1 MTGRERICSAIEHK
15 EPDRVP
21 VDFGSTPSSG
31 ISAIAYS
38 NLINHLGYRDLP
50 VRVYDVVQQLAEPDE
65 KLLDLFEIDVIDVGR
80 AYNTDP
86 GRWYDMFLSNGAPA
100 QYPVWFRPEKQP
112 DGSWKAIDKTGRHIA
127 RMPAG
132 GTFFDQVYFPFF
144 DGYPS
149 GYHNLAEFMNTAMWG
164 AYPTAPWD
172 HAEEEDFWPHLR
184 KTCIDLKENTDRAL
198 MLGAG
203 CNLFEWGTF
212 LRRMDKFLM
221 DLILQPE
228 EVERLLDA
236 LMEVHMDTL
245 EKICHWV
252 GDVVDIV
259 RFGDDLGTQ
268 QGPFMNPEI
277 YRKLFKPRHAQ
288 LAEYVHKNSN
298 MHTYLHS
305 CGSIYQMIPD
315 LIEAGIEILNP
326 VQTNAA
332 DMDPKRLK
340 REFGKN
346 ITFWGGG
353 IETAYV
359 LNIGTPEEVRKMVL
373 ERLEIFLPG
382 GGYVFNT
389 VHNILPEVPP
399 ENIIAMF
406 NAIREFN
413 GEEPLGKNNVIS

>member
-1 MTGRERICSAIEHK
+1 MTPRERILTAITHK
-15 EPDRVP
+15 EPDRIP

-31 ISAIAYS
+31 ISAIAYGK
-38 NLINHLGYRDLP
+38 LIRHLGLPDLP
-50 VRVYDVVQQLAEPDE
+50 VHVYDVVQQLAEPDE
-65 KLLDLFEIDVIDVGR
+65 RLLDLFGIDVIDVGR
-80 AYNTDP
+80 AWNTDP
-86 GRWYDMFLSNGAPA
+86 GWWQPTVLADGTKAYYPA
-100 QYPVWFRPEKQP
+100 WFNPEQLE
-112 DGSWKAIDKTGRHIA
+112 DGSWKAYDKTGRYIA

-132 GTFFDQVYFPFF
+132 GTFFDQVYFPYF

-149 GYHNLAEFMNTAMWG
+149 GYQDLPAAMESAIW
-164 AYPTAPWD
+164 AAFPTAPWD
-172 HAEEEDFWPHLR
+172 RAGEEDFWPELR
-184 KTCIDLKENTDRAL
+184 KKCIELKKTTDRAL

-212 LRRMDKFLM
+212 LRRMDNFLM
-221 DLILQPE
+221 DLVVQPG

-236 LMEVHMDTL
+236 LMEVHLQTL
-245 EKICHWV
+245 DKICHWV

-268 QGPFMNPEI
+268 NGPFMDPAI
-277 YRKLFKPRHAQ
+277 YRRLFKPRHTE
-288 LAEYVHKNSN
+288 LAAYVHSHSS

-332 DMDPKRLK
+332 DMEPRRLK
-340 REFGKN
+340 KEFGN
-346 ITFWGGG
+346 DLTFWGGG

-359 LNIGTPEEVRKMVL
+359 LNNGTPEEVRRMVL
-373 ERLEIFLPG
+373 ERLEIFSPG
-382 GGYVFNT
+382 GGYIFNT

-399 ENIIAMF
+399 ENIVAMF

-413 GEEPLGKNNVIS
+413 GDYPLSF

>member
-1 MTGRERICSAIEHK
+1 MTQRERILAAINHR

-31 ISAIAYS
+31 ISAIAYG
-38 NLINHLGYRDLP
+38 NLLRHLDYDDLP
-50 VRVYDVVQQLAEPDE
+50 VRVYDVVQQLAEPGE
-65 KLLDLFEIDVIDVGR
+65 LILDLFEIDVIDIGR
-80 AYNTDP
+80 AFNTDP
-86 GRWYDMFLSNGAPA
+86 AWWHPTVLADGTEA
-100 QYPVWFRPEKQP
+100 QYPVWFTPEQLE
-112 DGSWKAIDKTGRHIA
+112 DTSWKAYDKTGRYIA

-132 GTFFDQVYFPFF
+132 GTFFDQVYFPYF
-144 DGYPS
+144 DGYPDN
-149 GYHNLAEFMNTAMWG
+149 YRDLPQAMESAIW
-164 AYPTAPWD
+164 AAFPTAPWD
-172 HAEEEDFWPHLR
+172 RAGEEDFWPNLR
-184 KTCIDLKENTDRAL
+184 KKCIELKETTDRAL
-198 MLGAG
+198 MIGAG

-212 LRRMDKFLM
+212 LRRMDNFLM
-221 DLILQPE
+221 DLVVRPD

-236 LMEVHMDTL
+236 LMEVHLQTL

-252 GDVVDIV
+252 SDVVDIV

-277 YRKLFKPRHAQ
+277 YRKLFKPRHTQ
-288 LAEYVHKNSN
+288 LAEYVHKNSS

-305 CGSIYQMIPD
+305 CGSIYRMIPD

-332 DMDPKRLK
+332 DMEPERLK
-340 REFGKN
+340 REFGKD

-359 LNIGTPEEVRKMVL
+359 LNNGTPEEVRKMVL
-373 ERLEIFLPG
+373 ERLEIFAPG

-399 ENIIAMF
+399 ENIVTMF

-413 GEEPLGKNNVIS
+413 GQEPLPRP

>member
-1 MTGRERICSAIEHK
+1 MTMTPRERILTAIAHK

-31 ISAIAYS
+31 ISAIAYGK
-38 NLINHLGYRDLP
+38 LIRHLGLHDLP
-50 VRVYDVVQQLAEPDE
+50 VHVYDVVQQLAEPDE
-65 KLLDLFEIDVIDVGR
+65 RLLDLFGIDVIDVGR
-80 AYNTDP
+80 AWNTDP
-86 GRWYDMFLSNGAPA
+86 AWWHPTVLADGTKAY
-100 QYPVWFRPEKQP
+100 YPVWFSPEQLE
-112 DGSWKAIDKTGRHIA
+112 DGSWKAYDKTGRYIA

-132 GTFFDQVYFPFF
+132 GTFFDQVYFPYF
-144 DGYPS
+144 DGYPPD
-149 GYHNLAEFMNTAMWG
+149 YKDLPAAMESAIW
-164 AYPTAPWD
+164 AAFPTAPWD
-172 HAEEEDFWPHLR
+172 RAGEEDFWPDLR
-184 KTCIDLKENTDRAL
+184 KKCIELKETTDRAL

-212 LRRMDKFLM
+212 LRRMDNFLM
-221 DLILQPE
+221 DLVVQPD

-236 LMEVHMDTL
+236 LMEVHLETL
-245 EKICHWV
+245 DKICHWV
-252 GDVVDIV
+252 GDVVDII

-268 QGPFMNPEI
+268 NGPFMDPVI
-277 YRKLFKPRHAQ
+277 YRRLFNSRHTE
-288 LAEYVHKNSN
+288 LAAYVHSHSN

-315 LIEAGIEILNP
+315 LIEAGFEILNP

-332 DMDPKRLK
+332 DMEPRRLK
-340 REFGKN
+340 KEFGN
-346 ITFWGGG
+346 DITFWGGG

-359 LNIGTPEEVRKMVL
+359 LNNGTTEEVRRMVL
-373 ERLEIFLPG
+373 ERLEIFSPG

-413 GEEPLGKNNVIS
+413 GDPPLSF

>member
-1 MTGRERICSAIEHK
+1 MTSRERILTTIQHK

-38 NLINHLGYRDLP
+38 NLINYLGYRDLP

-86 GRWYDMFLSNGAPA
+86 NRWYDMHLSNGAPA
-100 QYPVWFRPEKQP
+100 QYPVWFRPEQKP
-112 DGSWKAIDKTGRHIA
+112 DGSWKAFDKTGRYIA

-132 GTFFDQVYFPFF
+132 GTFFDQVYFPYY
-144 DGYPS
+144 DGYPAS
-149 GYHNLAEFMNTAMWG
+149 YKDLAEIMDTAMWG
-164 AYPTAPWD
+164 AFPTAPWD
-172 HAEEEDFWPHLR
+172 RAREEDFWPNLR
-184 KTCIDLKENTDRAL
+184 KTCIDLKKNTDRAL

-212 LRRMDKFLM
+212 LRRMDNFLM

-236 LMEVHMDTL
+236 LMEIHMDTL

-277 YRKLFKPRHAQ
+277 YHKLFKPRHTQ
-288 LAEYVHKNSN
+288 LAEYVHKNSS

-332 DMDPKRLK
+332 DMEPERLK
-340 REFGKN
+340 KEFGKDL
-346 ITFWGGG
+346 TFWGGG

-359 LNIGTPEEVRKMVL
+359 LNVGTPEEVRKMVL
-373 ERLEIFLPG
+373 ERLEIFSPG

-399 ENIIAMF
+399 ENIMAMF

-413 GEEPLGKNNVIS
+413 GQNPIIL

>member
-1 MTGRERICSAIEHK
+1 MTPRKRILTAIQHK

-31 ISAIAYS
+31 ISAVAYS
-38 NLINHLGYRDLP
+38 NLINYLGYGDLP

-65 KLLDLFEIDVIDVGR
+65 RLLGLFGIDVIDVGR

-86 GRWYDMFLSNGAPA
+86 ARWYDTRLANGAPA
-100 QYPVWFRPEKQP
+100 QYPVWFRPEQQS
-112 DGSWKAIDKTGRHIA
+112 DGSWKAFDKTGRYIA
-127 RMPAG
+127 RMPSG
-132 GTFFDQVYFPFF
+132 GTFFDQVYFPYY
-144 DGYPS
+144 DGYPES
-149 GYHNLAEFMNTAMWG
+149 YKNLAGVMDTAMWG
-164 AYPTAPWD
+164 AFPTAPWD
-172 HAEEEDFWPHLR
+172 RTGEENFWPGLR
-184 KTCIDLKENTDRAL
+184 KTCLDLKENTDRAL

-212 LRRMDKFLM
+212 LRRMDNFLM
-221 DLILQPE
+221 DLILQPD

-245 EKICHWV
+245 EKICYWV

-288 LAEYVHKNSN
+288 LAEYVHKNSS

-332 DMDPKRLK
+332 DMEPARLK
-340 REFGKN
+340 KEFGKDL
-346 ITFWGGG
+346 TFWGGG

-359 LNIGTPEEVRKMVL
+359 LNNGTPEEVRSMVL
-373 ERLEIFLPG
+373 ERLEIFSPG

-399 ENIIAMF
+399 ENIMAMF

-413 GEEPLGKNNVIS
+413 GQDPIIL

>member
-1 MTGRERICSAIEHK
+1 MTGRERIRSAIEHK

-38 NLINHLGYRDLP
+38 NLIKYMELDDLP
-50 VRVYDVVQQLAEPDE
+50 VRVYDVVQQLAEPDDQI
-65 KLLDLFEIDVIDVGR
+65 LDLFEIDVIDVGR
-80 AYNTDP
+80 VYNTDLS
-86 GRWYDMFLSNGAPA
+86 RWHGTVLANGHTAW
-100 QYPVWFRPEKQP
+100 YPDWFHPKQQE
-112 DGSWKAIDKTGRHIA
+112 DSSWKAFDKIGRYIA

-149 GYHNLAEFMNTAMWG
+149 DYHDLAGIMNTAMWG

-172 HAEEEDFWPHLR
+172 HAEEEDFWPALR
-184 KTCIDLKENTDRAL
+184 KKCIELKETTDRAL
-198 MLGAG
+198 MFGAG

-212 LRRMDKFLM
+212 LRRMDNFLM
-221 DLILQPE
+221 DLIVQPD

-268 QGPFMNPEI
+268 QGPFMDPAI
-277 YRKLFKPRHAQ
+277 YRRLFKPRHTQ
-288 LAEYVHKNSN
+288 LAEYVHKNSR

-332 DMDPKRLK
+332 DMEPARLK
-340 REFGKN
+340 KEFGKDL
-346 ITFWGGG
+346 TFWGGG

-359 LNIGTPEEVRKMVL
+359 LNNGTPKEVRKMVL
-373 ERLEIFLPG
+373 ERLEIFSPG

-413 GEEPLGKNNVIS
+413 GQKPLPLTGRI

>member
-1 MTGRERICSAIEHK
+1 MTPRERILKAIAHQ

-31 ISAIAYS
+31 ISAIAYG
-38 NLINHLGYRDLP
+38 NLVEHLGLDLP
-50 VRVYDVVQQLAEPDE
+50 VRVYDVVQQLAEPDDE
-65 KLLDLFEIDVIDVGR
+65 ILDLFEIDVIDVGR
-80 AYNTDP
+80 AFNTDP
-86 GRWYDMFLSNGAPA
+86 SWWHPTVLADGRKAY
-100 QYPVWFRPEKQP
+100 YPRWFHPEQLE
-112 DGSWKAIDKTGRHIA
+112 DGSWKAYDRQGRYIA

-132 GTFFDQVYFPFF
+132 GTFFDQVYFPYL

-149 GYHNLAEFMNTAMWG
+149 DYSGLREAMSEAIW
-164 AYPTAPWD
+164 AAFPTAPWD
-172 HAEEEDFWPHLR
+172 RADDPDFWPNLR
-184 KTCIDLKENTDRAL
+184 KRCIELKESTDRAL
-198 MLGAG
+198 LIGAG

-212 LRRMDKFLM
+212 LRRMDNFLM
-221 DLILQPE
+221 DLVIQPD

-236 LMEVHMDTL
+236 LMEVHMETL

-268 QGPFMNPEI
+268 NGPFMDPEI
-277 YRKLFKPRHAQ
+277 YRRLFKPRHKQ
-288 LAEYVHKNSN
+288 LAEYVHTHSS

-305 CGSIYQMIPD
+305 CGSVYQMIPD

-332 DMDPKRLK
+332 GMEPERLK
-340 REFGKN
+340 REFGKD

-359 LNIGTPEEVRKMVL
+359 LNRGTTEEVRKMVL
-373 ERLEIFLPG
+373 ERLEIFAPG

-413 GEEPLGKNNVIS
+413 GQPPLEV

>member
-1 MTGRERICSAIEHK
+1 MTSRERILSAIAHR

-31 ISAIAYS
+31 ISAIAYGK
-38 NLINHLGYRDLP
+38 LLRHLGYDDLP

-65 KLLDLFEIDVIDVGR
+65 RLLDLFGIDVIDVGR
-80 AYNTDP
+80 AFNTDP
-86 GRWYDMFLSNGAPA
+86 SRWHPTVLADGTEA
-100 QYPVWFRPEKQP
+100 QYPVWFNPEQLE
-112 DGSWKAIDKTGRHIA
+112 DTSWKAYDKTGRYIA

-132 GTFFDQVYFPFF
+132 GTFFDQVYFPYF

-149 GYHNLAEFMNTAMWG
+149 DYRDLPAAMESAIW
-164 AYPTAPWD
+164 AAFPTAPWD
-172 HAEEEDFWPHLR
+172 RAGEKDFWPTLR
-184 KTCIDLKENTDRAL
+184 KKCIELKETTDRAL
-198 MLGAG
+198 LIGAG

-212 LRRMDKFLM
+212 LRRMDNFLM
-221 DLILQPE
+221 DLVVQPD

-236 LMEVHMDTL
+236 LMEVHLQTL

-268 QGPFMNPEI
+268 QGPFMDPDI
-277 YRKLFKPRHAQ
+277 YRRLFKPRHTR
-288 LAEYVHKNSN
+288 LAKYVHKHSS

-305 CGSIYQMIPD
+305 CGSIYRMIPD

-326 VQTNAA
+326 VQTNAT
-332 DMDPKRLK
+332 DMDPTRLK
-340 REFGKN
+340 KEFGDD

-359 LNIGTPEEVRKMVL
+359 LNNGTPEEVRKMVL
-373 ERLEIFLPG
+373 ERLEIFSPG

-399 ENIIAMF
+399 ENIVAMF

-413 GEEPLGKNNVIS
+413 GQEQLSI

>member
-1 MTGRERICSAIEHK
+1 MAIRHR

-21 VDFGSTPSSG
+21 VDLGSTPSSG
-31 ISAIAYS
+31 ISAMAYGK
-38 NLINHLGYRDLP
+38 LIRHLGYHDLP

-65 KLLDLFEIDVIDVGR
+65 HLLDLFEIDVIDVGR
-80 AYNTDP
+80 AYNADP
-86 GRWYDMFLSNGAPA
+86 DRWYDMQLTDGTPA
-100 QYPVWFRPEKQP
+100 QYPVWFRPQQQP
-112 DGSWKAIDKTGRHIA
+112 DGSWKAFDKTGRYIA

-132 GTFFDQVYFPFF
+132 GSFFDQVWFPFY

-149 GYHNLAEFMNTAMWG
+149 NYKNLTEIMETAMWG
-164 AYPTAPWD
+164 AFPTAPWD
-172 HAEEEDFWPHLR
+172 RAGEEDFWPRLR
-184 KTCIDLKENTDRAL
+184 QTCIDLRKKTDRAL
-198 MLGAG
+198 LLGAG

-212 LRRMDKFLM
+212 LRRMDMFLM
-221 DLILQPE
+221 DLIMQPAK
-228 EVERLLDA
+228 VEKLLDA
-236 LMEVHMDTL
+236 LMEVHMQTL
-245 EKICHWV
+245 EKICRWV
-252 GDVVDIV
+252 GDVVDII

-277 YRKLFKPRHAQ
+277 YRRLFKSRHAQ
-288 LAEYVHKNSN
+288 LADYVHRNSS

-332 DMDPKRLK
+332 DMEPTRLK
-340 REFGKN
+340 REFGRD

-353 IETAYV
+353 IETTYV
-359 LNIGTPEEVRKMVL
+359 LNNGTPEEVRKMVL
-373 ERLEIFLPG
+373 ERLEIFSPG

-399 ENIIAMF
+399 ENILAMF

-413 GEEPLGKNNVIS
+413 GQNEIER

>member
-1 MTGRERICSAIEHK
+1 MTSRERILATIAHR
-15 EPDRVP
+15 EPDKVP
-21 VDFGSTPSSG
+21 VDFGATPSSG
-31 ISAIAYS
+31 ISAIAYGK
-38 NLINHLGYRDLP
+38 LVRYLGLDLR

-65 KLLDLFEIDVIDVGR
+65 VILDLFGIDVIDVGR
-80 AYNTDP
+80 AFHTDP
-86 GRWYDMFLSNGAPA
+86 SWWHPTVLADGSRAWYPRWFHPRQQA
-100 QYPVWFRPEKQP
+100 
-112 DGSWKAIDKTGRHIA
+112 DGSWKAYDRTGRYIA

-132 GTFFDQVYFPFF
+132 GTFFDQVYFPYL
-144 DGYPS
+144 DGYPDDYS
-149 GYHNLAEFMNTAMWG
+149 GLREAMASVLW
-164 AYPTAPWD
+164 AAFPTAPWD
-172 HAEEEDFWPHLR
+172 HADEENFWPTLR
-184 KTCIDLKENTDRAL
+184 KKCIELRETTERAL
-198 MLGAG
+198 IIGAG

-212 LRRMDKFLM
+212 LRRMDNFLM
-221 DLILQPE
+221 DLVVQPH

-236 LMEVHMDTL
+236 LMEVHLETL

-268 QGPFMNPEI
+268 HGPFMDPEI
-277 YRKLFKPRHAQ
+277 YRKLFKPRHAL
-288 LAEYVHKNSN
+288 LAEYVHRHSS

-305 CGSIYQMIPD
+305 CGSIYRMIPD
-315 LIEAGIEILNP
+315 IIEAGIEILNP

-332 DMDPKRLK
+332 DMDPERLK
-340 REFGKN
+340 KEFGQD

-359 LNIGTPEEVRKMVL
+359 LNHGTPEEVRKMVL
-373 ERLEIFLPG
+373 ERLEIFSPG

-399 ENIIAMF
+399 ENILAMF

-413 GEEPLGKNNVIS
+413 GQEPLSV